1 MSLNIQGALQNYS
14 KVANESGVMNAT
26 PYRIIQMLMAGAL
39 DRISAAKGMIARG
52 EIVGKGKQIS
62 DAISIINGLRRSLDH
77 KIGGEIAANL
87 DALYDYMVR
96 RLMHASVHN
105 DVDILDEVAR
115 LLNTIKNGWDSIP
128 DPAAQSSGVAAQSVG
143 VSA

>member
-1 MSLNIQGALQNYS
+1 MNIQGAVQSYS

-39 DRISAAKGMIARG
+39 DRISAAKGLIKRG
-52 EIVGKGKQIS
+52 DIIGKGKQVS

-96 RLMHASVHN
+96 QLMHASVHN
-105 DVDILDEVAR
+105 DIDILDEVGR
-115 LLNTIKNGWDSIP
+115 LLNTIKNGWDNIP
-128 DPAAQSSGVAAQSVG
+128 DPAAGKTGVASQSVG
-143 VSA
+143 ISA

>member
-1 MSLNIQGALQNYS
+1 MSLNVQGALQNYS

-39 DRISAAKGMIARG
+39 DRISAAKGLIARG
-52 EIVGKGKQIS
+52 DIVAKGKQIS
-62 DAISIINGLRRSLDH
+62 DVISIINGLRRSLDH
-77 KIGGEIAANL
+77 KAGGDIAANL

-96 RLMHASVHN
+96 QLMQAGVNN
-105 DVDILDEVAR
+105 DVEVLDEVAR

-128 DPAAQSSGVAAQSVG
+128 DPAVENTGAAAQSVG
-143 VSA
+143 ISA

>member
-1 MSLNIQGALQNYS
+1 MSLNVQGAVKNYS
-14 KVANESGVMNAT
+14 KVATESGVMSAT

-39 DRISAAKGMIARG
+39 DRISAAKGLIGRG
-52 EIVGKGKQIS
+52 DIVGKGKKIS
-62 DAISIINGLRRSLDH
+62 ETVSIINALRRSLDH

-87 DALYDYMVR
+87 DALYDYMLR
-96 RLMHASVHN
+96 QLTHASVHN
-105 DVDILDEVAR
+105 DVDVLDEVAR

-128 DPAAQSSGVAAQSVG
+128 DPAAEKAGMASQSVG